1 MNANLGHF
9 ERNSMKTSQF
19 VGITVWASILIIV
32 FGTMSGVFKS
42 NFTTWFFFVF
52 LCIVAL
58 CAYGDS
64 QR

>member
-1 MNANLGHF
+1 
-9 ERNSMKTSQF
+9 MKTSQF
-19 VGITVWASILIIV
+19 VGITVWSSILLII

-58 CAYGDS
+58 GVFGHS
-64 QR
+64 RK